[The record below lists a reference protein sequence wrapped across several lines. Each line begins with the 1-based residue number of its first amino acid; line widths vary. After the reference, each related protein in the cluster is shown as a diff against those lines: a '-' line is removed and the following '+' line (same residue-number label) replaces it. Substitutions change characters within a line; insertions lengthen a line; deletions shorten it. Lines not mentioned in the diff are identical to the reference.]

1 MGIAGGDAINRVNL
15 LYVVDVG
22 RSHRIDRTRQRVRSI
37 LIRASRKRQH
47 ISAVERD
54 SGLGSHFAQRSSI
67 SVDSAEGPFPANFA
81 GSGPSSGMSGRW
93 P

>member
-15 LYVVDVG
+15 LYVIDVG
-22 RSHRIDRTRQRVRSI
+22 RSHR
-37 LIRASRKRQH
+37 IRASRKRQH

-67 SVDSAEGPFPANFA
+67 SVDSAEGPFPDNFA
-81 GSGPSSGMSGRW
+81 RSEPSSGMSGRW